1 MRTAIWMVSAAVLVG
16 AGVGLNRAVNA
27 QEAGKKAPP
36 NIVGVW
42 TGEWQD
48 YKPAPPAK
56 LAPAQPGDKPAEKKG
71 GKSLYPAMDL
81 QCTVTA
87 TGDGKYEAVFEGEC
101 GRPYKYKIKM
111 QGREVGSA
119 VLFSGTVDLGPMDG
133 GVYDWIGKANG
144 KEFIGFYTSQGH
156 TGNFSLG
163 RPAPTTAPAPK

>member
-16 AGVGLNRAVNA
+16 AGLGLNHAVNA

-36 NIVGVW
+36 NVAGAW

-48 YKPAPPAK
+48 YKPAPPGK
-56 LAPAQPGDKPAEKKG
+56 TPADKPGEKKA
-71 GKSLYPAMDL
+71 GKSAFPAMNL
-81 QCTVTA
+81 ECVVTA
-87 TGDGKYEAVFEGEC
+87 VGGGKYEAMFEGDC

-156 TGNFSLG
+156 TGNFSLV
-163 RPAPTTAPAPK
+163 RPVPKPAPGSAQ